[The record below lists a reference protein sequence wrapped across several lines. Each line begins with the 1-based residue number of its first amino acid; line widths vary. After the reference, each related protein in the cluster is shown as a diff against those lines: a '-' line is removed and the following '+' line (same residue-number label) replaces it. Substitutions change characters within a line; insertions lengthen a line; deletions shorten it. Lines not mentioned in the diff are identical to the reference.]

1 MNVKADTQKFY
12 SEQINRVMA
21 YISNHL
27 SEPLDMEALAGIG
40 NYSSFHFHRI
50 MRAYLGES
58 LGACIVRLRLE
69 TSVNLLRYTDLP
81 IADIAF
87 KVGYENPPSF
97 NKAFKKRYG
106 ISPNEF
112 RQDFASLMITEHSK
126 IHFNA
131 METLKSLEPKIKVIS
146 PKKVI
151 YAEVIGSYNE
161 TPKIAW
167 DKVCGFAQKN
177 RLFGFRNEF
186 IGISHDDPKI
196 TEPDRMRYDACIVI
210 HRDAKPEGD
219 IGVKEI
225 AGGKYAVFTHKGPY
239 ENFTHSY
246 DYIFGKWIRDNSI
259 ELRDEPGFELY
270 LNSPDNTKPEKLL
283 TEIWIPIKD

>member
-1 MNVKADTQKFY
+1 MNVKVDTQKFY
-12 SEQINRVMA
+12 FEKINRVMV

-27 SEPLDMEALAGIG
+27 GENLEIEALAGIG
-40 NYSSFHFHRI
+40 NYSVFHFHRI

-58 LGACIVRLRLE
+58 LGAYIVRLRLE
-69 TSVNLLRYTDLP
+69 TSVNLLRYTEMA
-81 IADIAF
+81 IADVAF
-87 KVGYENPPSF
+87 KVGYENPSSF
-97 NKAFKKRYG
+97 NKAFKKRFG

-112 RQDFASLMITEHSK
+112 RQNFAGLMIADYSK
-126 IHFNA
+126 IQFSA
-131 METLKSLEPKIKVIS
+131 MESLKSLQPKMKVVS

-151 YAEVIGSYNE
+151 YAEVLGSYNE

-177 RLFGFRNEF
+177 RLFGFRPEF

-196 TEPDRMRYDACIVI
+196 TEPERMRYDACIVVN
-210 HRDAKPEGD
+210 REVKAEGE

-239 ENFTHSY
+239 ENFSHSY
-246 DYIFGKWIRDNSI
+246 NYIFGTWIRESGI
-259 ELRDEPGFELY
+259 QLRDEPCLEKY

-283 TEIWIPIKD
+283 TEIWVPIM